1 MTRTGRDNAFWQTL
15 FGDCRNLVNR
25 QSGFTDGFA
34 KFRRWPKI
42 FPFQQIPRALGL
54 PQKLRLPA
62 AKEGRIQKNSLP
74 GRQNAFV
81 KANAA
86 IQSGW
91 CDFFSF
97 REDIR
102 KCGSALTKIFC
113 QPGDFAGPCLGQ
125 PNPEQGF
132 VGLGKNEIFILRVL
146 AKCRLSRNR
155 QVRPFRKAG
164 LQAGHFLWREPGFGR
179 SQDHPR
185 PKDSRSARYFFGKVR
200 LHWKA
205 SGAEPVPGRHI
216 RQNRATSGKA
226 PESRWPGNQN
236 PRAFPASMAQ
246 PDHKIRGCCQ
256 FAFWR

>member
-42 FPFQQIPRALGL
+42 FPFQQNPRALGL

-102 KCGSALTKIFC
+102 KCGSAFDQNFLPAWRFRRPLSGPAKSRAGFCGPGQERDLHFYGFLAKMPSFSKPASSSISQSWFAKPGIFC
-113 QPGDFAGPCLGQ
+113 G
-125 PNPEQGF
+125 
-132 VGLGKNEIFILRVL
+132 
-146 AKCRLSRNR
+146 
-155 QVRPFRKAG
+155 
-164 LQAGHFLWREPGFGR
+164 EPGFGR

-185 PKDSRSARYFFGKVR
+185 PKIPDPQDIFGKVR

-216 RQNRATSGKA
+216 RQTGPQAAKA

-236 PRAFPASMAQ
+236 PRAFPASMA
-246 PDHKIRGCCQ
+246 
-256 FAFWR
+256 A